1 MLKIGEVFNLEQKQK
16 PIDVVIVSIEDS
28 RDLATIKEIDTGEIC
43 SYVIG
48 SYLGSKIETIDCKG
62 DYDFNIMSGQ
72 EIANSLKEK
81 ISNDFKESGSI
92 NSNRVIESS
101 KDMYDFKDVVD
112 EQNYS
117 PSLKQLIE
125 NNRPTAN

>member
-48 SYLGSKIETIDCKG
+48 SY
-62 DYDFNIMSGQ
+62 
-72 EIANSLKEK
+72 
-81 ISNDFKESGSI
+81 
-92 NSNRVIESS
+92 
-101 KDMYDFKDVVD
+101 
-112 EQNYS
+112 
-117 PSLKQLIE
+117 
-125 NNRPTAN
+125 

>member
-1 MLKIGEVFNLEQKQK
+1 
-16 PIDVVIVSIEDS
+16 
-28 RDLATIKEIDTGEIC
+28 
-43 SYVIG
+43 
-48 SYLGSKIETIDCKG
+48 
-62 DYDFNIMSGQ
+62 MSGQ